1 MRKVLQQLLFISALA
16 ILITSCEKGE
26 EEFPPVVKSQEKTLV
41 SFPDAVGG
49 PFMTLAIDLVPGVA
63 PLTVLEIQRDTKTP
77 AELAQPLTV
86 KIRHQN
92 ALIADASSGEVR
104 ELPRDL
110 YTNHPDN
117 PFDGQYWT
125 VTFKPNEQKAYIKI
139 LIDASVLLSLPNR
152 VGLGFQIAEV
162 GPGAEISNSK
172 GQLGV
177 EISAKNNW
185 DGTYAVRGP
194 VVDIFAPDLLEW
206 TNQPGYT
213 SPAWLLAHPGAWEA
227 HLITVSATD
236 CIVFDNTVWGEAA
249 IPLFNRAA
257 VAPTPPN
264 TGYGGFGLIVTFD
277 PATNKVAKVRNYY
290 GDPTAGPANI
300 LGNPATGSGPPLYQ
314 ASNTRY
320 AQLDPTGTNAVQ
332 GNRDINIKYFM
343 FHPAAVPVGPRTT
356 FTQHFEYI
364 GPR

>member
-1 MRKVLQQLLFISALA
+1 MRKVLRQLFFLSALA
-16 ILITSCEKGE
+16 VLITSCEKGE
-26 EEFPPVVKSQEKTLV
+26 EEFPEVVKSKEKTVV

-49 PFMTLAIDLVPGVA
+49 TFMTLAIDLTPGVGELA
-63 PLTVLEIQRDTKTP
+63 VLEIQRETKTP
-77 AELAQPLTV
+77 ADLAKPLTV

-92 ALIADASSGEVR
+92 ALIADASAGQVH
-104 ELPRDL
+104 ELPRTL

-125 VTFKPNEQKAYIKI
+125 VTFKPGEQKTYLKI
-139 LIDASVLLSLPNR
+139 LIDASVLLSLPER
-152 VGLGFQIAEV
+152 VGLGFQIADV
-162 GPGAEISNSK
+162 GEEAEISNSK

-194 VVDIFAPDLLEW
+194 IVDVFTPNLIQWA
-206 TNQPGYT
+206 NQPGYT
-213 SPAWLLAHPGAWEA
+213 APAWLLAHPGAWEA
-227 HLITVSATD
+227 HLVTISATD
-236 CIVFDNTVWGEAA
+236 CVVWDNTVWGLPA
-249 IPLFNRAA
+249 IPLYNTN
-257 VAPTPPN
+257 PIQN
-264 TGYGGFGLIVTFD
+264 TGYSGFGLIITFD

-290 GDPTAGPANI
+290 GDPTQGPSNT

-320 AQLDPTGTNAVQ
+320 AQLDPTGTNTVQ
-332 GNRDINIKYFM
+332 SNRDINIKYLM